1 MSQNVLAPP
10 AVAIQQPLA
19 PYLGVRNAAT
29 AVTPLGAFAVADCE
43 HDFSHANTETAYKE
57 VIKSYSPLYG
67 LSVVAFQKSAMEVKR
82 LLDLHSNAYSYFK
95 DLLHFILPQGKPRI
109 ELKDENAATEL
120 IGLNLASYR
129 TQLIEHGTKNF
140 QGDLNPASL
149 PQLNVELSN
158 NLMIKG
164 NTHQQYK
171 ITAYPTK
178 IKAGKLSI
186 RGALCTVASESN
198 VFVMII
204 DASFISMTEI
214 KKAVGLHGDK
224 PDKPITVY
232 IIRSVEN
239 SADAATKISNLDDE
253 RNNISV
259 YYLDDDDYISI
270 SPPFD
275 NVNYMNQMSNL
286 FTTLSVKFYRKND
299 EITVEITNTNGSITT
314 IHDIGNKSEI
324 NKATS
329 LAFEQLIIQ
338 YAKTNGRLTQQSW
351 EEILVFLLLKRSGDW
366 RQALCLLDRDRKYSV
381 KNMNN
386 TSTNGPKISLND
398 LITTHRNRI
407 EIFLMTH
414 DRILLTY
421 ALYLGLNVGYSLRTP
436 IRGIDSSVTWLLYF
450 KNIADATINE
460 GELRAFFYK
469 LQAERIYPNVYDDV
483 YTRTITIIKDM
494 KPISVVSH
502 FFSYAVHIRLLC
514 HFLKQFV
521 SSTMI
526 ETLLIT
532 INTKSEAI
540 STKMSGGDYRIFAE
554 LLQLQTEIT
563 NSRNIYNT
571 HHQVLVKIMEYNAY
585 LQNGKIEEYVTKII
599 SENEMS
605 LMPGTFVTEI
615 ETIHSVNKLL
625 ASGTNI
631 YSASTG
637 PVAVYHRF
645 KMTTLSSAGEDYN
658 QIIGGGDP
666 FYTAFKENLRNT
678 ISTSIDYPS
687 NLKRIQVN
695 IWKQI
700 QADIQK
706 EGLPINSS
714 GGGKIRQIGG
724 TAGDEPLLSAQQ
736 NIIFLREN
744 IPPYD
749 NRAAIHELN
758 QLYTGKPEEPLLPEL
773 HAILNIIYNYFI
785 GILYEPDYTAFI
797 LDCIHKIILPR
808 LLNGQLKS
816 KNIEIFI
823 KTNPTIFTELFSEYP
838 DPLLYNKLDY
848 GMSFVENDRAF
859 TIADRFIISEKEG
872 IELERIIPICINIPD
887 QPTNGSFHFKNSIF
901 HNVFNEPFLLYRYT
915 LYILDMINNK
925 IDAFQEIYNLD
936 ELNKKDL
943 YHYDDITYSQLIKHY
958 TLLLYI
964 NLNITNSWNITNMV
978 HVYWYW
984 NDKIS
989 FDGIQLE
996 RTVSRN
1002 NLKELCATA
1011 RIKCILKYYAAIRTV
1026 INTEQTFDLFLNVMP
1041 SRVTMKTITDLLPSV
1056 NLGSDNDIIS
1066 KSIQYILSSTT
1077 TIKQV
1082 VIDMPQQIIL
1092 LNQRSNEDIPTG
1104 LKIRFICICVSAYY
1118 CSRHITYH
1126 DNLHNNILLLF
1137 NLFNTISKKLGNMNE
1152 IYQLYNHISNDFIR
1166 NAVIYGLIIV
1176 SIYHNNNSAI
1186 SFIIRQLK
1194 ADNKYLE
1201 YDIISDIYLTYSI
1214 IDRDKLIYLK
1224 EIVSS
1229 YEMNKIHLKQ
1239 FLKLK
1244 NIELPVGLLGGSR
1257 KRRVTQK
1264 SSRKFTRKSTYLR
1277 RKKTMR
1283 KNNKK
1288 QKCRT
1293 LKK

>member
-1 MSQNVLAPP
+1 MSQNVPPP
-10 AVAIQQPLA
+10 AIAVQQPLA

-57 VIKSYSPLYG
+57 VIKSYSPSYG
-67 LSVVAFQKSAMEVKR
+67 LSVVAFQKNAMEVKR
-82 LLDLHSNAYSYFK
+82 LLQSHLNAYSYFK
-95 DLLHFILPQGKPRI
+95 DLLPYILPQGKPHI
-109 ELKDENAATEL
+109 ELKDENTATEL
-120 IGLNLASYR
+120 IGLNLVSYR
-129 TQLIEHGTKNF
+129 TQLIEHGTYHF
-140 QGDLNPASL
+140 QEDLNPASL

-158 NLMIKG
+158 NLMIQG
-164 NTHQQYK
+164 NTPQQYK

-178 IKAGKLSI
+178 IKADKLSI
-186 RGALCTVASESN
+186 RGALYTVASESN

-214 KKAVGLHGDK
+214 KKTVGLHGDK

-253 RNNISV
+253 ANNISV

-275 NVNYMNQMSNL
+275 SVNNMNQMSNL

-299 EITVEITNTNGSITT
+299 EIAVEITNTNGSITT

-324 NKATS
+324 NKAAS

-381 KNMNN
+381 KNMDN
-386 TSTNGPKISLND
+386 TSTNGSKISLND

-436 IRGIDSSVTWLLYF
+436 IRGTDSSVTWLLYF

-460 GELRAFFYK
+460 GELRAFFDK
-469 LQAERIYPNVYDDV
+469 LQADRIPPNVYQDV
-483 YTRTITIIKDM
+483 YTQTIAIIKDM
-494 KPISVVSH
+494 VSNPISVVSH
-502 FFSYAVHIRLLC
+502 FVSYAVHIRLVC

-521 SSTMI
+521 SSTMVD
-526 ETLLIT
+526 TLLTT
-532 INTKSEAI
+532 IHTKSNAI
-540 STKMSGGDYRIFAE
+540 VTKMRGGDYRIFAE

-563 NSRNIYNT
+563 NSHNIYNT
-571 HHQVLVKIMEYNAY
+571 HRRILDKIREYNAY
-585 LQNGKIEEYVTKII
+585 LQDGKIEEYVTKKI

-615 ETIHSVNKLL
+615 ENIHSVNNRLT
-625 ASGTNI
+625 SGTFI

-658 QIIGGGDP
+658 QIIGMAGDP
-666 FYTAFKENLRNT
+666 FYTVVKEFLRET
-678 ISTSIDYPS
+678 ISTSINYAS
-687 NLKRIQVN
+687 NSKRIQIN
-695 IWKQI
+695 NWKQI
-700 QADIQK
+700 QADIKK

-724 TAGDEPLLSAQQ
+724 AAGDVALLSAQQ
-736 NIIFLREN
+736 NTISLREN

-758 QLYTGKPEEPLLPEL
+758 QLYTGKTEERLLPEL
-773 HAILNIIYNYFI
+773 NAILNIIYNYFI

-797 LDCIHKIILPR
+797 LDCIHQIILPR
-808 LLNGQLKS
+808 FLNGQLKS

-823 KTNPTIFTELFSEYP
+823 KTNPIIFTELFSLYP

-872 IELERIIPICINIPD
+872 TELERIIPICIDIPD
-887 QPTNGSFHFKNSIF
+887 QPTIESFHLKNSIF
-901 HNVFNEPFLLYRYT
+901 DNVYYEPFLLYRYT

-925 IDAFQEIYNLD
+925 IDSFEEIYNSD

-943 YHYDDITYSQLIKHY
+943 YYYDDITYSQLIKHY
-958 TLLLYI
+958 TLLRYIDLYI
-964 NLNITNSWNITNMV
+964 TNGWNITNMV
-978 HVYWYW
+978 RVYWFW
-984 NDKIS
+984 NDKIT
-989 FDGIQLE
+989 FNGIQLE
-996 RTVSRN
+996 RTVSRK

-1011 RIKCILKYYAAIRTV
+1011 RINCILKYHAATRTV

-1041 SRVTMKTITDLLPSV
+1041 SWVTMKTITDLLPRGE
-1056 NLGSDNDIIS
+1056 LGSDNDIIS
-1066 KSIQYILSSTT
+1066 KSMQYILSSTM
-1077 TIKQV
+1077 TINQV
-1082 VIDMPQQIIL
+1082 VRDMPQQFIL
-1092 LNQRSNEDIPTG
+1092 FNQRSNEDILIG
-1104 LKIRFICICVSAYY
+1104 LEIRFKCICVSAYY
-1118 CSRHITYH
+1118 CSRHIAYY
-1126 DNLHNNILLLF
+1126 DNLRNNILLLV
-1137 NLFNTISKKLGNMNE
+1137 NLFNIISKKLGSMDGL
-1152 IYQLYNHISNDFIR
+1152 YRLYNHIRNDFIR
-1166 NAVIYGLIIV
+1166 NAIIYGLIIV
-1176 SIYHNNNSAI
+1176 SIYHDNNLAI
-1186 SFIIRQLK
+1186 SFIIHQLK
-1194 ADNKYLE
+1194 ADKKYLE
-1201 YDIISDIYLTYSI
+1201 YDIISDIYQTYSI
-1214 IDRDKLIYLK
+1214 IDHSKLIDLK
-1224 EIVSS
+1224 KIVSL
-1229 YEMNKIHLKQ
+1229 YEMNKIHLKR

-1244 NIELPVGLLGGSR
+1244 NIELPFELLGGNR
-1257 KRRVTQK
+1257 KRRVTQ
-1264 SSRKFTRKSTYLR
+1264 KSTYLR

-1288 QKCRT
+1288 QKRRT